1 MEFNN
6 NDNDAVVSTPINPP
20 RVNIVS
26 QSQHAS
32 VATQDATQDAT
43 QQDDSYSFF
52 TCDDHDYQSPVIND
66 DDDVSV
72 EVIAAVPSPD
82 FNRREIVS
90 SMLANESNSSVKRS
104 VLDTTKVKINKKQKM
119 LYSLQSFSS
128 SNALLHILRKPYLP
142 SSASLSA
149 VSIRRLAK

>member
-43 QQDDSYSFF
+43 QQDDSYSF
-52 TCDDHDYQSPVIND
+52 
-66 DDDVSV
+66 
-72 EVIAAVPSPD
+72 
-82 FNRREIVS
+82 
-90 SMLANESNSSVKRS
+90 
-104 VLDTTKVKINKKQKM
+104 
-119 LYSLQSFSS
+119 
-128 SNALLHILRKPYLP
+128 
-142 SSASLSA
+142 
-149 VSIRRLAK
+149 